1 MFKFIKE
8 IFSVQDSDTTIDR
21 ELKNLRQ
28 KYISQ
33 DRIEDLDDSILILE
47 TIQQAYDTKPDK
59 NGEFKTYRAKKQYI
73 TNFINMSLERLRK
86 KREELDVKTQSNSNK
101 NT

>member
-1 MFKFIKE
+1 MFKFFKKAFE
-8 IFSVQDSDTTIDR
+8 AKSTDNAMDEVL
-21 ELKNLRQ
+21 EELRQ

-33 DRIEDLDDSILILE
+33 DRIEDLEDSILILE

-59 NGEFKTYRAKKQYI
+59 DGEFKTYRAKKKYI

-86 KREELDVKTQSNSNK
+86 KRKELDVK
-101 NT
+101 NTNQL